1 MIEKLAANYPVTFL
15 CDLLGV
21 SRSSYYYA
29 AIKPEER
36 EVRQA
41 MEELAAE
48 FPTYGSRRLAAQ
60 IRRDPYKLIVNRKR
74 ARRIMQELGIK
85 CRVKQRTVHT
95 TDSRHS
101 FPRYPNLVQDLEI
114 TFPDQVWV
122 ADITYIRL
130 REEFIYL
137 AIIMDVYTRIIRGWR
152 LSLGLGV
159 ELTLGALEKAV
170 IRASPQIH
178 HSDQGVQY
186 AATDYTE
193 RLHSLGVQISMA
205 EVGESAQNG
214 YAERVIRTIKEEEV
228 YLNEYADLSDAQQQI
243 GRFINDVYLTKRIH
257 SSLGYLTPA
266 EFEAAWR
273 FQRGTRMS
281 KSHLNSSR
289 K

>member
-1 MIEKLAANYPVTFL
+1 VIKKLALDYPISLL
-15 CDLLGV
+15 CQLLGV

-29 AIKPEER
+29 AIESDEQ
-36 EVRQA
+36 EVYRA

-48 FPTYGSRRLAAQ
+48 FPTYGSRRLTAQ
-60 IRRDPYKLIVNRKR
+60 IRRDPYKLVVNRKR
-74 ARRIMQELGIK
+74 VQRIMEELGIK
-85 CRVKQRTVHT
+85 CRVKRRTVHT

-101 FPRYPNLVQDLEI
+101 FPRYPNLVRDLEI
-114 TFPDQVWV
+114 GFPDQVWV
-122 ADITYIRL
+122 ADITYIKL

-159 ELTLGALEKAV
+159 DLTLGALEKALS
-170 IRASPQIH
+170 RASPQIH

-186 AATDYTE
+186 AATEYTE
-193 RLHSLGVQISMA
+193 RLRSIGTKISMA

-228 YLNEYADLSDAQQQI
+228 YLNEYADLADAEQQI

-257 SSLGYLTPA
+257 SALGYLTPA
-266 EFEAAWR
+266 EFEAAWQKQKR
-273 FQRGTRMS
+273 ASTQTSGKIR
-281 KSHLNSSR
+281 KS
-289 K
+289 

>member
-1 MIEKLAANYPVTFL
+1 MIRKLALDYPVSLL
-15 CDLLGV
+15 CKLLGV

-29 AIKPEER
+29 ANEPDEH
-36 EVRQA
+36 EVCRA
-41 MEELAAE
+41 MEVLAAE
-48 FPTYGSRRLAAQ
+48 FPTYGSRRLTAQ

-74 ARRIMQELGIK
+74 VQRIMQELGIK
-85 CRVKQRTVHT
+85 CRIKRRMVHT

-101 FPRYPNLVQDLEI
+101 FPRYPNLVRDLEI

-137 AIIMDVYTRIIRGWR
+137 AIVMDVYTRIIRGWR
-152 LSLGLGV
+152 LSSGLGV
-159 ELTLGALEKAV
+159 DLTLGALEKALS
-170 IRASPQIH
+170 RASPQIH

-186 AATDYTE
+186 AATDYTR
-193 RLHSLGVQISMA
+193 RLHSVGTKISMA

-228 YLNEYADLSDAQQQI
+228 YLNEYADLSDAERQI

-266 EFEAAWR
+266 EFEAAWQKQEKAR
-273 FQRGTRMS
+273 AQGA
-281 KSHLNSSR
+281 R
-289 K
+289 KRRQS